1 VRITNTGNVGI
12 GDTNPQRKLT
22 VRADSDS
29 AFTAQALYNANTTN
43 DNGTV
48 FSFRSDTTGTG
59 ATSFQEFGGIV
70 VNYTE
75 HDHATRKGKMS
86 LFTINN
92 GNYVTALTLNPNG
105 DVGIGTA
112 SPTQKLDVIGN
123 AKFGNHII
131 GTNIRTASRGE
142 FFLNSESV
150 DTVSEMFF
158 GYGTGYTE
166 NNIRWGISDR
176 GVTTGTLEFYRGPAN
191 GGFSSVMTLT
201 KDLNVG
207 IGTSTPSRKFQVAAD
222 GTEQILLTG
231 STDTNK
237 QLIFTYDTVNDFA
250 SIAAV
255 HQQVAYRTL
264 ALNPNGGNVGVG
276 TTNAPQKFSVNNGN
290 INISGGF
297 LYFNNGDVEI
307 GRVTTGSGAG
317 AYFKTWTGAA
327 LTEKMRINGDGR
339 VGIGTN
345 GPLSIFHIKDAVPEV
360 KLEAGVTSDSG
371 TIRYNSTS
379 KSIEF
384 IFA

>member
-1 VRITNTGNVGI
+1 MVVASDGNVGI

-22 VRADSDS
+22 VRADSNS

-75 HDHATRKGKMS
+75 HDHATRKGKIS

-92 GNYVTALTLNPNG
+92 GNYVQALTANPNG
-105 DVGIGTA
+105 DVGIGTSSPGAKLHIFDANPMLIIQDSETSSA
-112 SPTQKLDVIGN
+112 STDSRIRLAESGASNVVNEYVDLRKNGDDFQVDIYN
-123 AKFGNHII
+123 
-131 GTNIRTASRGE
+131 GT
-142 FFLNSESV
+142 
-150 DTVSEMFF
+150 
-158 GYGTGYTE
+158 
-166 NNIRWGISDR
+166 
-176 GVTTGTLEFYRGPAN
+176 TTITPFVVKYAG
-191 GGFSSVMTLT
+191 
-201 KDLNVG
+201 NVG
-207 IGTSTPSRKFQVAAD
+207 IGT
-222 GTEQILLTG
+222 
-231 STDTNK
+231 N
-237 QLIFTYDTVNDFA
+237 
-250 SIAAV
+250 
-255 HQQVAYRTL
+255 
-264 ALNPNGGNVGVG
+264 NP
-276 TTNAPQKFSVNNGN
+276 PQKLSVSDGN
-290 INISGGF
+290 INISSGF

-307 GRVTTGSGAG
+307 GRVTTGSGSG